1 MRFFLSE
8 VLRSLYSQSAEN
20 VMNTFVLKF
29 ICVVFIA
36 PLLFCSWRL
45 LFCSSQLSPYFSLS
59 FTEIGTSQGANLLDQ
74 VCEFSVFVSCFQPM
88 FFILL
93 KKKINDLSPSM
104 QSQHCGYI
112 GTFHII
118 CVLQSRSGHLL
129 VMFAKN
135 SFPLPLKWR
144 PRLTLGRLPLP

>member
-1 MRFFLSE
+1 MWTKYWPLPQRYLLWHEKTEQSVKDTE
-8 VLRSLYSQSAEN
+8 NLGYSWPSTEILAATTNSSSFKITLWSYQIDSNHILIQMKAS
-20 VMNTFVLKF
+20 F
-29 ICVVFIA
+29 ICVP
-36 PLLFCSWRL
+36 PLMISKNGSSW
-45 LFCSSQLSPYFSLS
+45 Q
-59 FTEIGTSQGANLLDQ
+59 N
-74 VCEFSVFVSCFQPM
+74 
-88 FFILL
+88 ILL